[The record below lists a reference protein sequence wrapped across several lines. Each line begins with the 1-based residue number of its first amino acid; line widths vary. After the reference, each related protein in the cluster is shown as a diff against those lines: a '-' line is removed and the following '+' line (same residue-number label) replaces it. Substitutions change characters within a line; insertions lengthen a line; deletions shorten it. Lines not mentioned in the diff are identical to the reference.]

1 MNLPFKFP
9 VSLEEFMAY
18 QANLVGHELPRSTK
32 NLVGKWLP
40 AINDAYEAG
49 LKNDL
54 ADIKLSMDFVD
65 GLIESNLGKQA
76 YVGFMKVIRCWIAIA
91 WDHGQRDAGKETV
104 NL

>member
-18 QANLVGHELPRSTK
+18 QANLVGRKLPRSTK

-40 AINDAYEAG
+40 TINNAYEAG
-49 LKNDL
+49 LKSDF

-76 YVGFMKVIRCWIAIA
+76 YVGFMEGIRCWIAIA
-91 WDHGQRDAGKETV
+91 WDHGQRDAGKKAEK
-104 NL
+104 